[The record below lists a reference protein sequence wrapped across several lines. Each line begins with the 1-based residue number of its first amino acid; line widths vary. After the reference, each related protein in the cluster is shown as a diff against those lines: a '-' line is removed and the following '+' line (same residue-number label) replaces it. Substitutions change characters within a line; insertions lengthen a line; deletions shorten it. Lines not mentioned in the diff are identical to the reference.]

1 MTGPLWLARHWPL
14 ATRCRI
20 SVRRTPVRPS
30 ELDPQGR
37 SRRPVSRRLPVD
49 FLGSSRR
56 CVAPLHPSPSL
67 CPTFCGTLPA
77 CGSLRPRVGHRVA
90 RAPQVDMY
98 RGRRPPP
105 DLGHCAARSLP
116 PSGPRR
122 TTSRSPALTP
132 RSKNPRRAGP
142 FSAPI
147 VPQPPPGP
155 SFPAETGSLFGAG
168 PTTPLGCASRW
179 CSWARWDGV
188 SHRF

>member
-20 SVRRTPVRPS
+20 SGRRTPVRPS

-77 CGSLRPRVGHRVA
+77 CGSLRPRVGHRVV
-90 RAPQVDMY
+90 RAPQVDMH
-98 RGRRPPP
+98 RGRRPPTRP
-105 DLGHCAARSLP
+105 SAPRRSLSATFW
-116 PSGPRR
+116 PSQDNIPV
-122 TTSRSPALTP
+122 TLAHSAL
-132 RSKNPRRAGP
+132 KKPRRAGP
-142 FSAPI
+142 FPAPI
-147 VPQPPPGP
+147 VLQPPPGP
-155 SFPAETGSLFGAG
+155 RFPAETGSLFGAG
-168 PTTPLGCASRW
+168 PKL
-179 CSWARWDGV
+179 
-188 SHRF
+188 H